1 MFNKK
6 DKKFAYIFVAIL
18 IALYLTWN
26 LLFQTKQLYLDW
38 GGAIFQFFACLTAF
52 SWLLITYKK
61 DKSKTRSLW
70 IFLGL
75 GVLCY
80 LVGGL
85 IWSYHQ
91 FILSTPAD
99 SAILPKLFFISQ
111 NGFYFL
117 ALILMMNVMKKNN
130 LLTIR
135 FVFDLLIVMTVA
147 ATFTW
152 FFIMEPLIQ
161 DSANFFPPID
171 FFYPI
176 LDLGVLAGV
185 LSLFIGYKAIFT
197 RATSFFLVSGF
208 LVQIIADLSFS
219 YLTVKNMYSMGSISD
234 PLWILSLFL
243 IGLAGVYHK
252 PVTMEHK
259 PLVVPKNKRILF
271 LKHSFPYI
279 GVILLSIYV
288 IKEIQQPT
296 PIMLGLFL
304 CILLVILRQVFT
316 LLDNDKLV
324 NELNNLNEE
333 LELKVKGRTNRLVEM
348 VNEMEHLAFHDVITG
363 LPNRR
368 HIEKRLTQ
376 AIKNKSFGSHKKM
389 AFLLMDLD
397 RFKQINDSLG
407 HYSGDLLLQEVGRR
421 LSRDMKPNELVC
433 RIGGDEFAILIENV
447 SMSKIQKKAES
458 ILEVLRQVY
467 NIAGVEL
474 YVTPS
479 IGVSIYPE
487 HGDDFEALLMKA
499 DTAMYQVK
507 GNGKNH
513 FKVYNEAMDISAKLT
528 LENSL
533 RKGLEKKEF
542 VIYYQPQLSMDNDQI
557 TGVEALLRWF
567 SPTGEYIPPSDFIP
581 IAEETGL
588 IIPIGEWVFKEACK
602 QSVEWKRQG
611 FENIRIAVN
620 ISAIQ
625 FSRADFVE
633 SFAKI
638 LTETKANPGN
648 LELEITERVAM
659 GSIES
664 TILKLTQLKEIG
676 FQIAID
682 DFGTGYSSLQYLSN
696 FPIDRLKIDQSFIS
710 LVNTNNK
717 NDAIVKLIVMMAKGL
732 NFKVIAEGVET
743 ENQKE
748 FLKQIDCDEIQGYL
762 ISYPLNPVEM
772 QRYLEDKW
780 QAPKRITGTVL

>member
-1 MFNKK
+1 MFNQK

-52 SWLLITYKK
+52 SWLLITYTK
-61 DKSKTRSLW
+61 DKSKTGGLW
-70 IFLGL
+70 IYLGL

-80 LVGGL
+80 LIGGL
-85 IWSYHQ
+85 VWSFYQ
-91 FILSTPAD
+91 FGQTSQAE
-99 SAILPKLFFISQ
+99 SAILPKLFFIAQ
-111 NGFYFL
+111 NGFYFV
-117 ALILMMNVMKKNN
+117 ALILMMNIMKKNN

-135 FVFDLLIVMTVA
+135 FVFDILIVMTVA
-147 ATFTW
+147 TTFTW
-152 FFIMEPLIQ
+152 FFIMDPLIQ
-161 DSANFFPPID
+161 ESNSFFLPID
-171 FFYPI
+171 FLYPI

-185 LSLFIGYKAIFT
+185 LSLFAGYKAIFT

-208 LVQIIADLSFS
+208 LVQIIADFNFS
-219 YLTVKNMYSMGSISD
+219 YLTVTNMYSMGSISD

-243 IGLAGVYHK
+243 IGLAGVYHE
-252 PVTMEHK
+252 PVTKQEDK
-259 PLVVPKNKRILF
+259 RLVVPKNKRALF

-288 IKEIQQPT
+288 IKEIQQTT

-333 LELKVKGRTNRLVEM
+333 LEQKVKGRTNRLVEM

-368 HIEKRLTQ
+368 YIEKRVTQ
-376 AIKNKSFGSHKKM
+376 AIKNTSFASHKKM

-407 HYSGDLLLQEVGRR
+407 HFSGDLLLSEVGRR
-421 LSRDMKPNELVC
+421 LSRDLKPNEIVC
-433 RIGGDEFAILIENV
+433 RIGGDEFAILIESV

-467 NIAGVEL
+467 NIAGVDL
-474 YVTPS
+474 HVTPS

-487 HGDDFEALLMKA
+487 HGKDFEALLMKA

-507 GNGKNH
+507 ENGKNH
-513 FKVYNEAMDISAKLT
+513 FKVYNETMNITAKLT
-528 LENSL
+528 LENAL
-533 RKGLEKKEF
+533 RKGLDRKEF
-542 VIYYQPQLSMDNDQI
+542 IIYYQPQISMDNEQI
-557 TGVEALLRWF
+557 IGVEALLRWF
-567 SPTGEYIPPSDFIP
+567 SPTDEYIPPSDFIP

-602 QSVEWKRQG
+602 QSVEWERQG
-611 FENIRIAVN
+611 YENIRTAVN

-625 FSRADFVE
+625 FSQPDFVK

-648 LELEITERVAM
+648 LELEITEGVAM

-710 LVNTNNK
+710 LLNTNNK

-743 ENQKE
+743 EKQKD
-748 FLKQIDCDEIQGYL
+748 FLKLIDCDEIQGYL
-762 ISYPLNPVEM
+762 ISYPLNPEEM
-772 QRYLEDKW
+772 QRYLEDKV
-780 QAPKRITGTVL
+780 QALKTIRVPE

>member
-1 MFNKK
+1 MFNQK

-18 IALYLTWN
+18 LALYLTWN

-38 GGAIFQFFACLTAF
+38 GGAIFQFFACLTTF

-61 DKSKTRSLW
+61 DKSKTRGLW
-70 IFLGL
+70 IYLGL
-75 GVLCY
+75 GALCY
-80 LVGGL
+80 LIGGL
-85 IWSYHQ
+85 IWSYYQ
-91 FILSTPAD
+91 FVLNSQAD

-111 NGFYFL
+111 NGFYFV
-117 ALILMMNVMKKNN
+117 ALILMMKVMKKNN

-135 FVFDLLIVMTVA
+135 FVFDILIVMTVA

-152 FFIMEPLIQ
+152 VFIMNPLIQ
-161 DSANFFPPID
+161 DSDSFFPPID
-171 FFYPI
+171 FLYPI

-197 RATSFFLVSGF
+197 RATSFLLVSGF
-208 LVQIIADLSFS
+208 LVQIIADFNFS
-219 YLTVKNMYSMGSISD
+219 YLTVTQMYSMGSISD

-252 PVTMEHK
+252 PVTKQEHK
-259 PLVVPKNKRILF
+259 PLVIPKNKRLLF
-271 LKHSFPYI
+271 LKHSLPYT

-288 IKEIQQPT
+288 IKEIQQTT

-324 NELNNLNEE
+324 NDLNNLNEE

-368 HIEKRLTQ
+368 YIEKRLTQ
-376 AIKNKSFGSHKKM
+376 AIKNTRSSSHKKM

-407 HYSGDLLLQEVGRR
+407 HYSGDLLLREVGRR
-421 LSRDMKPNELVC
+421 LSADMKPKELVC

-447 SMSKIQKKAES
+447 SISKIQKKAES
-458 ILEVLRQVY
+458 ILEVLREVY
-467 NIAGVEL
+467 TIAGVDL
-474 YVTPS
+474 HVTPS
-479 IGVSIYPE
+479 IGVSLYPE
-487 HGDDFEALLMKA
+487 HGEDFEALLMKA

-507 GNGKNH
+507 ENGKNH
-513 FKVYNEAMDISAKLT
+513 FKLYDETMDNTAKLT

-533 RKGLEKKEF
+533 RKGLDKKEF
-542 VIYYQPQLSMDNDQI
+542 VIFYQPQLSMDNDQI
-557 TGVEALLRWF
+557 MGVEALLRWF
-567 SPTGEYIPPSDFIP
+567 SPTNEYISPADFIP

-602 QSVEWKRQG
+602 QSVEWERQG
-611 FENIRIAVN
+611 FKNIRIAVN

-625 FSRADFVE
+625 FSQADFVE

-696 FPIDRLKIDQSFIS
+696 FPIERLKIDQSFIS
-710 LVNTNNK
+710 LLNTNSK

-732 NFKVIAEGVET
+732 NFNVIAEGVET

-748 FLKQIDCDEIQGYL
+748 FLKLIDCDEIQGYL

-772 QRYLEDKW
+772 QRYLEDK
-780 QAPKRITGTVL
+780 V

>member
-1 MFNKK
+1 
-6 DKKFAYIFVAIL
+6 
-18 IALYLTWN
+18 
-26 LLFQTKQLYLDW
+26 
-38 GGAIFQFFACLTAF
+38 
-52 SWLLITYKK
+52 
-61 DKSKTRSLW
+61 
-70 IFLGL
+70 
-75 GVLCY
+75 
-80 LVGGL
+80 
-85 IWSYHQ
+85 
-91 FILSTPAD
+91 
-99 SAILPKLFFISQ
+99 
-111 NGFYFL
+111 
-117 ALILMMNVMKKNN
+117 
-130 LLTIR
+130 
-135 FVFDLLIVMTVA
+135 
-147 ATFTW
+147 
-152 FFIMEPLIQ
+152 
-161 DSANFFPPID
+161 
-171 FFYPI
+171 
-176 LDLGVLAGV
+176 
-185 LSLFIGYKAIFT
+185 
-197 RATSFFLVSGF
+197 
-208 LVQIIADLSFS
+208 
-219 YLTVKNMYSMGSISD
+219 
-234 PLWILSLFL
+234 
-243 IGLAGVYHK
+243 
-252 PVTMEHK
+252 
-259 PLVVPKNKRILF
+259 
-271 LKHSFPYI
+271 
-279 GVILLSIYV
+279 
-288 IKEIQQPT
+288 
-296 PIMLGLFL
+296 
-304 CILLVILRQVFT
+304 
-316 LLDNDKLV
+316 
-324 NELNNLNEE
+324 NNLNEE

-368 HIEKRLTQ
+368 YIEKRLTQ
-376 AIKNKSFGSHKKM
+376 AIKNTSFSNHKKM

-407 HYSGDLLLQEVGRR
+407 HYSGDLLLKEVGRR

-458 ILEVLRQVY
+458 ILEVLRTAY
-467 NIAGVEL
+467 NIAGVDL
-474 YVTPS
+474 HVTPS

-487 HGDDFEALLMKA
+487 HGEDFEALLMKA

-507 GNGKNH
+507 ENGKNH
-513 FKVYNEAMDISAKLT
+513 FKVYNETMDITAKLT

-533 RKGLEKKEF
+533 RKGLDRKEF
-542 VIYYQPQLSMDNDQI
+542 VIYYQPQLSMDHDQI

-567 SPTGEYIPPSDFIP
+567 SPTGDYIPPSDFIP

-602 QSVEWKRQG
+602 QSVKWERQG

-625 FSRADFVE
+625 FSQADFVE

-648 LELEITERVAM
+648 LELEITERIAM

-664 TILKLTQLKEIG
+664 TISKLTQLKEIG

-710 LVNTNNK
+710 LLNTNKK

-748 FLKQIDCDEIQGYL
+748 FLKLIDCDEIQGYL
-762 ISYPLNPVEM
+762 ISYPLNPEEM
-772 QRYLEDKW
+772 QRYLEEKW
-780 QAPKRITGTVL
+780 QVPKRITGTVL